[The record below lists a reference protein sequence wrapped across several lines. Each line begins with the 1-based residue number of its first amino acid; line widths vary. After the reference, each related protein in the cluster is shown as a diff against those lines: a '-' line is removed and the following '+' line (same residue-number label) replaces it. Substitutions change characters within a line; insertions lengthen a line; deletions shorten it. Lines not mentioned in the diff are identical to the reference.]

1 MTHKI
6 PSFVS
11 IVAVGLGLFD
21 LLRGIMHT
29 VLVGFAAV
37 DRAGLDLSGPTG
49 LDQVMLM
56 TAFGASNLIT
66 GVALIFLAFTNRKGV
81 LVLLATIP
89 LAYLLAGMGMSYWG
103 TELMGQGEFP
113 GLANMKIYLS
123 VCMVTLL
130 AGLFGWLR
138 NRGLATTILS

>member
-1 MTHKI
+1 
-6 PSFVS
+6 
-11 IVAVGLGLFD
+11 
-21 LLRGIMHT
+21 
-29 VLVGFAAV
+29 
-37 DRAGLDLSGPTG
+37 
-49 LDQVMLM
+49 
-56 TAFGASNLIT
+56 
-66 GVALIFLAFTNRKGV
+66 
-81 LVLLATIP
+81 LATIP

-138 NRGLATTILS
+138 NRGLATTVLS